1 MAENAKPKKRWGDRK
16 DATLLRHEDALH
28 FIMGVIYPNRP
39 DNEAYISERIDL
51 TAINEYLEKRNAE
64 GVDFKYTFFHVIV
77 AALVKTAM
85 LRPKLNRFFVNGNY
99 YQRDKITAA
108 FVVKKEFSD
117 TSEEKMAFLEAKPED
132 TVDTIHN
139 AIRDIV
145 RATRSGEQ
153 NTTDDSMD
161 WFNRMPRWF
170 AKLLLHFVMWLDKHG
185 WVPDSLI
192 ADDPNYASVFI
203 SNLGSIK
210 LKCGYHHLAN
220 WGTAS
225 LFVIIG
231 EKKWSPLYD
240 KNGFVRMYESLDLGL
255 TVDERIA
262 DGYYYAKS
270 IRLLKY
276 LLEHPEELEKPLSAE
291 VPFEEKQKDIK

>member
-1 MAENAKPKKRWGDRK
+1 MAETTQTKKRWGDRR
-16 DATLLRHEDALH
+16 DATLLRKADSLH
-28 FIMGVIYPNRP
+28 FIMGVIYPNRA

-51 TAINEYLEKRNAE
+51 TNINEYLAKKNVE

-77 AALVKTAM
+77 AALAKTVT
-85 LRPKLNRFFVNGNY
+85 LRPKLNRFYANQNY

-117 TSEEKMAFLEAKPED
+117 ASEEKMAFLEAKGDD
-132 TVDTIHN
+132 TVDTIHD
-139 AIRDIV
+139 AIRGIV
-145 RATRSGEQ
+145 RSTRSGGQ
-153 NTTDDSMD
+153 NSTDDSMD
-161 WFNRMPRWF
+161 MFNSLPRWLSK
-170 AKLLLHFVMWLDKHG
+170 AALRFVMWLDKHG
-185 WVPDSLI
+185 WVPKAFVS
-192 ADDPNYASVFI
+192 DDPNYASIFI

-210 LKCGYHHLAN
+210 LKCGYHHLSN
-220 WGTAS
+220 WGTSS

-231 EKKWSPLYD
+231 EKKWTPLYNKD
-240 KNGFVRMYESLDLGL
+240 GFVRMYESLDIGL

-270 IRLLKY
+270 VRLLKY

-291 VPFEEKQKDIK
+291 VPFES

>member
-1 MAENAKPKKRWGDRK
+1 MAETTPIKKRWGDRK

-28 FIMGVIYPNRP
+28 FIMGVIYPSRP
-39 DNEAYISERIDL
+39 DNEAYISERVDL
-51 TAINEYLEKRNAE
+51 TAINEYLARRNVE
-64 GVDFKYTFFHVIV
+64 GIDFKYTFFHLIV
-77 AALVKTAM
+77 TALVKTVT
-85 LRPKLNRFFVNGNY
+85 LRPKLNRFFANGNY
-99 YQRDKITAA
+99 YQRDKVTAA
-108 FVVKKEFSD
+108 FVVKKEFND
-117 TSEEKMAFLEAKPED
+117 GSEEKMAFLEAKPED
-132 TVDTIHN
+132 TLESIHG

-145 RATRSGEQ
+145 RSTRSGEQ

-161 WFNRMPRWF
+161 LFNKMPRWF
-170 AKLLLHFVMWLDKHG
+170 AKFLLHILMWLDKRG
-185 WVPDSLI
+185 LVPNSLI
-192 ADDPNYASVFI
+192 ADDPNYSTVFI

-210 LKCGYHHLAN
+210 LKCGYHHLST

-225 LFVIIG
+225 IFVIIG
-231 EKKWSPLYD
+231 EKKWTPLYD
-240 KNGFVRMYESLDLGL
+240 QHGFVKMYEALDLGL

-291 VPFEEKQKDIK
+291 VPFE

>member
-1 MAENAKPKKRWGDRK
+1 MAETAKPKKRWGDRK
-16 DATLLRHEDALH
+16 DAKLLRHEDALH

-51 TAINEYLEKRNAE
+51 TAINAYLEKKN
-64 GVDFKYTFFHVIV
+64 VPDIDFKYTFFHLIV
-77 AALVKTAM
+77 AALVKTVT

-99 YQRDKITAA
+99 YQRDKVTTA

-117 TSEEKMAFLEAKPED
+117 SSEEKMAFLEAKPAD
-132 TVDTIHN
+132 TLETLHN
-139 AIRDIV
+139 AIRNIV
-145 RATRSGEQ
+145 RATRSGKQ

-161 WFNRMPRWF
+161 LFNRLPRWL
-170 AKLLLHFVMWLDKHG
+170 AKALLHFVMFLDKHG

-192 ADDPNYASVFI
+192 ADDPNYSTVFI
-203 SNLGSIK
+203 SNLGSIR

-225 LFVIIG
+225 IFVIIG
-231 EKKWSPLYD
+231 EKKWTPVYNKD
-240 KNGFVRMYESLDLGL
+240 GFVKMTETLDLGL

-276 LLEHPEELEKPLSAE
+276 LLEHPEELEKPLSEE
-291 VPFEEKQKDIK
+291 VSYE

>member
-1 MAENAKPKKRWGDRK
+1 MAESNPVRKRWGDRK
-16 DATLLRHEDALH
+16 DATLLRNEDALH
-28 FIMGVIYPNRP
+28 FIMGVLYPDRP

-51 TAINEYLEKRNAE
+51 TPVNEYLEKKNAE

-77 AALVKTAM
+77 AALVKTVT
-85 LRPKLNRFFVNGNY
+85 LRPKLNRFYVNGNY

-132 TVDTIHN
+132 TLLTLHD

-145 RATRSGEQ
+145 RSTRGGKQ
-153 NTTDDSMD
+153 NSTDDSMD
-161 WFNRMPRWF
+161 WFNRLPRWF
-170 AKLLLHFVMWLDKHG
+170 AKLLLHIVMWLDKHG
-185 WVPDSLI
+185 WVPEPLI
-192 ADDPNYASVFI
+192 ADDPNYSSVFI
-203 SNLGSIK
+203 SNLGSIR

-225 LFVIIG
+225 IFCIIG
-231 EKKWSPLYD
+231 EKKWTPLYD
-240 KNGFVRMYESLDLGL
+240 QHGFVKMYESLDLGL

-262 DGYYYAKS
+262 DGYYYARS

-276 LLEHPEELEKPLSAE
+276 LLEHPEELEKPLSEA
-291 VPFEEKQKDIK
+291 VPFEQKTNKE